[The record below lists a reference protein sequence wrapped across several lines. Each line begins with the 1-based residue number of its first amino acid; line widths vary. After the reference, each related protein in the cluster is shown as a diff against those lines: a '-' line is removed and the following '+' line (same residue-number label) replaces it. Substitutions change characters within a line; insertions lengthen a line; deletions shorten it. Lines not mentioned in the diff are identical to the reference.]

1 MVSLRPDG
9 LWDCDKQSPTQR
21 IHKVQFHGSLT
32 PHFSCQPI
40 AWRAADEPLLIS
52 LTLTCSRFLLHPLTA
67 LLPDPRLHILPLRLC
82 SLCKQLSILPFS
94 LNHTERTPPLP
105 GSSLITTAV
114 LQQCK
119 HSISESLSFPTFSV
133 PSALTQPHQV
143 GFPVVSKCP
152 SLLFVHKYTL

>member
-1 MVSLRPDG
+1 MVSVRPDG

-67 LLPDPRLHILPLRLC
+67 LLPDPCLHILP
-82 SLCKQLSILPFS
+82 
-94 LNHTERTPPLP
+94 EDY
-105 GSSLITTAV
+105 A
-114 LQQCK
+114 
-119 HSISESLSFPTFSV
+119 
-133 PSALTQPHQV
+133 
-143 GFPVVSKCP
+143 
-152 SLLFVHKYTL
+152 LFVNNFRYSRFPWITLSEPHLCLALLSSPPQYCSSVNIASRSHCPFPPSQSDATTSGRFSCGI